1 MAYLETADGVSLYFR
16 VTGEGVPI
24 VFIHPPLLTSENFIY
39 QVDEL
44 SKRFKVITFDIRGH
58 GKSYYSRTPLTY
70 PLIVE
75 DIKQLLVHLRIE
87 KTYLCGYSTGG
98 SIVLEF
104 LLTLPDRALGGIVIS
119 GMSEARNVLKDKIEL
134 GRSLAAKDAA
144 PLIALS
150 VSKTNS
156 NNDEMFRL
164 LFTSS
169 MKGNAENIEQYYA
182 YSLKYN
188 CTDQLDNIDLP
199 VLLVYGKKDRQ
210 FQPYAK
216 ILHNKLQHNE
226 LKIVEHVKHQ
236 IPTKAPVELNQYIK
250 EFILSFTPY

>member
-1 MAYLETADGVSLYFR
+1 MAYFETADGVSLYYR
-16 VTGEGVPI
+16 VKGDGVPI
-24 VFIHPPLLTSENFIY
+24 IFIHPPLLTSENFTY
-39 QVDEL
+39 QEDEL
-44 SKRFKVITFDIRGH
+44 SKRYKVITFDIRGH
-58 GKSYYSRTPLTY
+58 GKSYYSSSLLTY

-75 DIKQLLVHLRIE
+75 DIKQLLDHLGIE
-87 KTYLCGYSTGG
+87 KAYVCGYSTGG

-104 LLTLPDRALGGIVIS
+104 LLTLPDRALGGIIVS

-134 GRSLAAKDAA
+134 GRSLAAQDAV

-156 NNDEMFRL
+156 NNNEMFRL

-169 MKGNAENIEQYYA
+169 MKGNAINIEQYYA
-182 YSLKYN
+182 YSAEYN
-188 CTDQLDNIDLP
+188 CTDQLGNINLP

-210 FQPYAK
+210 FHRYAK
-216 ILHNKLQHNE
+216 ILHRKLQHNE

-236 IPTKAPVELNQYIK
+236 IPTKAADELNLYMK
-250 EFILSFTPY
+250 EFIMSLTAN